1 MKKIVLV
8 FAISAFV
15 LTSCKEDATKK
26 INAENV
32 AEASARDEAAGKFPV
47 MSFDTTEF
55 DFGTI
60 NEGETVETVFKFTN
74 TGEAPLM
81 IVSARGSCGCTVPE
95 YPKNKA
101 IAPGE
106 TGEMKVKFNS
116 SGKPN
121 LQNKTVTITA
131 NTESGRE
138 TLKIKAMV
146 TPDPEK
152 QKQRDEAA
160 AKRKAAQQAN
170 SK

>member
-1 MKKIVLV
+1 MKRLILV
-8 FAISAFV
+8 FALSAFV
-15 LTSCKEDATKK
+15 LTSCKDDATKK
-26 INAENV
+26 INADNV

-47 MSFDTTEF
+47 MSFDKVEH

-74 TGEAPLM
+74 TGNAPLM

-95 YPKNKA
+95 YPKNTA

-106 TGEMKVKFNS
+106 TGEMKVSFNS

-131 NTESGRE
+131 NTKTGRE
-138 TLKIKAMV
+138 SLKIKAMV
-146 TPDPEK
+146 TPDPEQ
-152 QKQRDEAA
+152 QKQREAAA
-160 AKRKAAQQAN
+160 AKRQAQQSA